1 MVVLIST
8 IIVDTVNGDEDDGD
22 DEGDGGAM
30 VRGGGEGGSSRK
42 RWIRNRWTGVCSEV
56 VIRES
61 ICVLLGSSYSRVSMC
76 VVLCCVVL
84 CCVVFAITCTL
95 NARHCMS
102 ILPPHEY
109 PSPLPLCLL

>member
-22 DEGDGGAM
+22 GE
-30 VRGGGEGGSSRK
+30 RGGEGGSSRK